1 MCKVA
6 AMQYEGV
13 YRMYTR
19 SGDDQK
25 GSFGVGMD
33 ALLWMKSDWGVTICY
48 ALVLFA
54 SMLI

>member
-1 MCKVA
+1 MDSTRMCKIV

-19 SGDDQK
+19 SGDDKK

-33 ALLWMKSDWGVTICY
+33 A
-48 ALVLFA
+48 
-54 SMLI
+54 